1 MDRTLRFGIGML
13 ALLTLPSCAA
23 PRVARVHAADASVQQ
38 EAAAEPADAEVAP
51 PVLQAQPEAVLPHSS
66 AGAPEAAAVSED
78 GPPDEPD
85 QPPAAQPEAPGRQ
98 IKLAQP
104 SPALTESLSQV
115 LGMLEKEKA
124 ENERLRREVAALQ
137 GQIAEKDRTITQL
150 TLERDAFTDQVQALE
165 GSLGKWKQDVLG
177 FRDEIRQAEEAEI
190 EVLQQVLL
198 ILKSFQKEE
207 VPQ

>member
-1 MDRTLRFGIGML
+1 MDRTLRLGISML
-13 ALLTLPSCAA
+13 LLLASTSCAA
-23 PRVARVHAADASVQQ
+23 PAARVRAADVPARQ
-38 EAAAEPADAEVAP
+38 ETAAEPAGAEVTPTEPHVQARPVAAP
-51 PVLQAQPEAVLPHSS
+51 SS
-66 AGAPEAAAVSED
+66 ADTPGAAAVE
-78 GPPDEPD
+78 GGRPPDEPE
-85 QPPAAQPEAPGRQ
+85 QPPAAPAEAPGRQ

-104 SPALTESLSQV
+104 SPALTETLSQV

-124 ENERLRREVAALQ
+124 ENERLRREVAGLGEQ
-137 GQIAEKDRTITQL
+137 LAEKDRTIAQL
-150 TLERDAFTDQVQALE
+150 TLERDAFTEQLQTLE

-177 FRDEIRQAEEAEI
+177 FRDEMRQAEEAEI